1 MNLSSVSTNPKA
13 SSPIG
18 RPPNEFN
25 LQQAFTAVH
34 GHCSSLLRNLSRLPD
49 SLASNLQSSLCDLQ
63 NQTRHALDSG
73 ISNFKLVASPA
84 GAKSPVFARVADVGN
99 AQLASV
105 SPKSRRPM
113 SVEEIQE
120 RLAGVPVYA
129 LSNSSEEFVL
139 VSGVSTRK
147 ALGLFCFKEEDAEAL
162 LEQMKSMD
170 PGMRSGSRVVPVALN
185 KVFQLKVDG
194 VAFRLIPELSQIKN
208 AIKVRQMN
216 DLSDEAFPGVPV
228 FQSRSLILR
237 SQSQS
242 YRPVFF
248 RKEDLENSL
257 FRASRQQNRL
267 NPAFRQG
274 DIQVAVLEE
283 IIKGMKENSNSTW
296 DDVVF
301 IPPGFD
307 VATDPPR
314 QSASRNS

>member
-1 MNLSSVSTNPKA
+1 MNTTSASANPNA

-18 RPPNEFN
+18 RPPNEFD
-25 LQQAFTAVH
+25 LRRALAAAH
-34 GHCSSLLRNLSRLPD
+34 GRCSSLLRDVSRLPG

-63 NQTRHALDSG
+63 DQARHALDAG
-73 ISNFKLVASPA
+73 MSNFKLAASPA
-84 GAKSPVFARVADVGN
+84 GALSPVFARVADVGN
-99 AQLASV
+99 ARLASAGG
-105 SPKSRRPM
+105 PKPRGLM
-113 SVEEIQE
+113 SEEEIQE

-129 LSNSSEEFVL
+129 LSNASEEFVL
-139 VSGVSTRK
+139 VSGISTRK
-147 ALGLFCFKEEDAEAL
+147 ALGLFCFKEEDAEVL

-170 PGMRSGSRVVPVALN
+170 PGMRGGSRVVPVALN

-208 AIKVRQMN
+208 AIQVRQTVG
-216 DLSDEAFPGVPV
+216 LSDEAFLGVPV
-228 FQSRSLILR
+228 FQSRSLILK
-237 SQSQS
+237 SQSRS

-257 FRASRQQNRL
+257 LRASHQQNRL
-267 NPAFRQG
+267 NPALRPG

-283 IIKGMKENSNSTW
+283 IIKGMKEGSNSPW

-307 VATDPPR
+307 VATDPSR
-314 QSASRNS
+314 QSARNS

>member
-1 MNLSSVSTNPKA
+1 MDMSSASANPMP
-13 SSPIG
+13 SSPIA
-18 RPPNEFN
+18 RPLNEFN
-25 LQQAFTAVH
+25 LRQAFAAVH
-34 GHCSSLLRNLSRLPD
+34 GRCSSLFRNLSRLPG
-49 SLASNLQSSLCDLQ
+49 SLPPNLQSSLCDLQ
-63 NQTRHALDSG
+63 SQARHALDAG
-73 ISNFKLVASPA
+73 ISNFKLAASPA
-84 GAKSPVFARVADVGN
+84 GAKNPVFARVADVGR
-99 AQLASV
+99 ARLPSAG
-105 SPKSRRPM
+105 PKSRGPL

-120 RLAGVPVYA
+120 RLAGVPVFA
-129 LSNSSEEFVL
+129 LSNSAEEFVL

-208 AIKVRQMN
+208 AIKVRQMAG
-216 DLSDEAFPGVPV
+216 LSDEAFLGVPV
-228 FQSRSLILR
+228 FQSRSLILK
-237 SQSQS
+237 SQSRS

-257 FRASRQQNRL
+257 LRASREQNRL
-267 NPAFRQG
+267 NPVFRQG

-307 VATDPPR
+307 VATDPSQ
-314 QSASRNS
+314 QSAPRNS